1 LAGVPEGAGEE
12 ARAAAVAAGWED
24 GLRLIQR
31 IGANARYF
39 TDSSSKIP
47 RDVAQGD
54 AVAGMCIDFYGRT
67 FNEALKKDDGSSR
80 LEFVT
85 PVGGSSISVDPV
97 GVLRGA
103 PHPELAQ
110 GFVEFL
116 LTKEAQ
122 VMWNARPGTEMGPR
136 YRALRRLP
144 IRRDLYAADSDTL
157 AMMIDRDAQPYVAAE
172 QFTYDGSLTGHL
184 FTPLRTIVRVMCI
197 DSDEEL
203 KEAWAAL
210 IEAGFPPEA
219 TARFSDV
226 SSVGYEMAGGEIRTA
241 LKSKDKV
248 EAARLQNRLGREF
261 RSNYKEA
268 ARLAREG
275 K

>member
-1 LAGVPEGAGEE
+1 VPEGAGEE
-12 ARAAAVAAGWED
+12 ERAAAVASGWED

-47 RDVAQGD
+47 HDVAQGN

-67 FNEALKKDDGSSR
+67 FNESLKKEDGSSR
-80 LEFVT
+80 LQYLT

-97 GVLRGA
+97 AVLRGP

-110 GFVEFL
+110 AFVEFL
-116 LTKEAQ
+116 LTREAQ
-122 VMWNARPGTEMGPR
+122 VMWNAPPGTEMGPR

-144 IRRDLYAADSDTL
+144 IRRDLYADERIL
-157 AMMIDRDAQPYVAAE
+157 AMMIDRDAQPYLAAE
-172 QFTYDGSLTGHL
+172 KFTYDGSLTGHM

-197 DSDEEL
+197 DSGEEL
-203 KEAWAAL
+203 KAAWEAH

-219 TARFSDV
+219 SARFADMSAVTYDK
-226 SSVGYEMAGGEIRTA
+226 AGGEIRVA
-241 LKSKDKV
+241 LKAKDKV
-248 EAARLQNRLGREF
+248 EAAKLLNRLGAVF
-261 RSNYKEA
+261 RSNYIEA
-268 ARLAREG
+268 AELARRG
-275 K
+275 R